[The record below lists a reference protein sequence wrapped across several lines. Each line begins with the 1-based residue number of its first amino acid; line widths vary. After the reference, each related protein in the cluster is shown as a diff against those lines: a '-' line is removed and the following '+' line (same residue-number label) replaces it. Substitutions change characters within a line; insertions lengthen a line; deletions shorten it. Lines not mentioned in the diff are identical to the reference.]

1 MSRIQRNRAG
11 LVVVLSLIIVTTV
24 ANQALAGNTAR
35 YTYSGFAAN
44 DVALLKKAVDLA
56 VIRFQ
61 EERIR
66 TNAYSQARYAL
77 VTRYAYTNSHLVG
90 ANENSWNLMWRQ
102 LYWLSQPNGPGDTG
116 PAFPDIEVR
125 GVYAPPSIGSRGWL
139 GRASYNTVSVY
150 MSGQNVRQAGRF
162 SVQLNTY
169 FFNRSSYYA
178 DPNEWA
184 ATIAHEMLH
193 NLGHRHDDA
202 RVDYESLQIV
212 AFDRAVKYNGRY
224 VRAASKVPEFA
235 EANNPE
241 ACGN

>member
-1 MSRIQRNRAG
+1 MSRIQKNPTGFA
-11 LVVVLSLIIVTTV
+11 VVLSLVIVICGSSH
-24 ANQALAGNTAR
+24 AFAGNTAR
-35 YTYSGFAAN
+35 YTHAGFAAS

-61 EERIR
+61 EERVR
-66 TNAYSQARYAL
+66 QNAYSQARYAL
-77 VTRYAYTNSHLVG
+77 VTRYALSNSQLIG

-116 PAFPDIEVR
+116 PAFPDIEIR
-125 GVYAPPSIGSRGWL
+125 GVYAPPTMGSRGWL
-139 GRASYNTVSVY
+139 GRANYNTVSVY
-150 MSGQNVRQAGRF
+150 MSGRNVRQAGRF
-162 SVQLNTY
+162 SIQLNTY
-169 FFNRSSYYA
+169 FFNRSDYYA
-178 DPNEWA
+178 NPNEWA

-224 VRAASKVPEFA
+224 VRTANKMPAFA
-235 EANNPE
+235 EANSPD